1 MTKQVT
7 TRKPTRA
14 TAPRKTVAEKKSASS
29 SRGSNSFTYEAL
41 CYAQRSS
48 ADAPRF
54 VLFHA
59 PAREI
64 ASWADVDRLGHD
76 NKTGAQRPLQELRA
90 AKVAKFLRRPENT
103 IPTAVVIALDTE
115 SVDFQASQKSQFSGV
130 LTIKLP
136 TASDGYRPGLIIDG
150 QHRVYGALKHPG
162 DVQLN
167 VVAFLGGNDAERA
180 FQFVVINNS
189 AAKVSKDHIR
199 ALNLQFDP
207 EILNRRLLDSAGATM
222 GVSDAKYADLE
233 VLDKEEPFVGLIQ
246 WPTNA
251 NGFIAATALET
262 ALTETR
268 ERAALLGIEGLEIDV
283 FLQIWRKIK
292 EIRGEAW
299 NNQCRLLHKASIY
312 ALTVFI
318 LETMVARLRTTDE
331 VIDFTDVT
339 TLDELVTRVVE
350 RIPLEFWTT
359 EWKSKELDTTL
370 GRRLLLDALN
380 VIESNVRFKRNWY
393 DSVSM
398 VDPALLYGQTYGTPK
413 RKAPRKSKSRD

>member
-1 MTKQVT
+1 LTKMAPT
-7 TRKPTRA
+7 AKPTHSV
-14 TAPRKTVAEKKSASS
+14 APAKAAVAKKGASIS
-29 SRGSNSFTYEAL
+29 KAGNSFTYEAL
-41 CYAQRSS
+41 SYAQRSNEN
-48 ADAPRF
+48 APRF

-59 PAREI
+59 PAQEI
-64 ASWADVDRLGHD
+64 ASWADVDRLAHD
-76 NKTGAQRPLQELRA
+76 NKTGAQRPLQELKA

-103 IPTAVVIALDTE
+103 IPTAVVIALDTK
-115 SVDFQASQKSQFSGV
+115 SVDFKASPQSQSSGL
-130 LTIKLP
+130 LTIKL
-136 TASDGYRPGLIIDG
+136 TMANEKRPGLIIDG

-207 EILNRRLLDSAGATM
+207 DALNKRLLESSGATM
-222 GVSDAKYADLE
+222 GVSDSKYADLE
-233 VLDKEEPFVGLIQ
+233 VFDKEEPFVGLIQ

-251 NGFIAATALET
+251 NGFIAATALES

-268 ERAALLGIEGLEIDV
+268 ERAALLGIEGLETDV

-292 EIRGEAW
+292 EIRGAAW
-299 NNQCRLLHKASIY
+299 NGQSRLLHKASIY

-331 VIDFTDVT
+331 AIDFTDVT

-359 EWKSKELDTTL
+359 EWRSKELDTTL
-370 GRRLLLDALN
+370 GRKLLLDALN

-398 VDPALLYGQTYGTPK
+398 VDPALLFGQTYAASK
-413 RKAPRKSKSRD
+413 KKAVRKSKPND